1 MGFGQGLSGLNAAV
15 QNLDV
20 IGNNVANSSTV
31 GFKSA
36 KASFADVYASSRVGL
51 GVKVSGIDQRFST
64 GTVSSSNS
72 AYHMAIDGSNGF
84 FRTVDGSGQIAY
96 TRNGEFK
103 LDNNNFVVN
112 NQGYNLTGYPA
123 GTNTIGQAPVSI
135 QIPQGNIAPLAT
147 DTITTQANLPANAAV
162 VDDAVDFDA
171 TDEATFSGMSP
182 ATVYDSLGNS
192 HVVTQYF
199 TKRAPVDGNSVY
211 EVNYVLNSTPAQTAT
226 ANLTFDSAGRLMNN
240 PPQTTLNFT
249 NPGGVASPADD
260 MTITVGYAG
269 TSQYG
274 GAFKQGSTSNGYATG
289 VFNSVAIGKD
299 GSIMGSYSNGQTQV
313 IGTIALASFVNVQGL
328 TPIGN
333 NAWSESPDSGPATLG
348 QPGTNGMAGLVGQA
362 LEASNV
368 DMSTELVDMIVAQ
381 RTYQANAQTIKT
393 QDQILSTLVNL
404 R

>member
-1 MGFGQGLSGLNAAV
+1 M
-15 QNLDV
+15 
-20 IGNNVANSSTV
+20 
-31 GFKSA
+31 
-36 KASFADVYASSRVGL
+36 
-51 GVKVSGIDQRFST
+51 
-64 GTVSSSNS
+64 
-72 AYHMAIDGSNGF
+72 
-84 FRTVDGSGQIAY
+84 
-96 TRNGEFK
+96 
-103 LDNNNFVVN
+103 VN

-123 GTNTIGQAPVSI
+123 GTNTICQAPVPI

-147 DTITTQANLPANAAV
+147 NTITTQANLPANAPV
-162 VDDAVDFDA
+162 VSAGTAFDA
-171 TDEATFSGMSP
+171 TNEATFSGMSP
-182 ATVYDSLGNS
+182 ATVYYSLCNS

-199 TKRAPVDGNSVY
+199 TKRAPDAAGNSVY
-211 EVNYVLNSTPAQTAT
+211 EVNYVLNSVPAQTAT
-226 ANLTFDSAGRLMNN
+226 ANLSFDVAGRLVNN
-240 PPQTTLNFT
+240 PPQVALNFT
-249 NPGGVASPADD
+249 NPGGAASPADD
-260 MTITVGYAG
+260 MAITVGYAG

-348 QPGTNGMAGLVGQA
+348 QPGTNGLAVLAGQA

-393 QDQILSTLVNL
+393 QDQVLQTLL
-404 R
+404 QIR